1 MRILLVEDDPDLAE
15 AVVRRLRRQ
24 GHAVDWQGDGRKAY
38 EVLGYTPFDL
48 VLLDIGLPC
57 FDGYH
62 WCTEIR
68 RVSRVPVIFISSAAD
83 NMNIIMAMNLGAD
96 DFIAKPF
103 DQSVLMA
110 KIQAL
115 LRRTYNFGASAPV
128 LEHRGALLNT
138 GDNTLTYQ
146 GQRVS
151 LTKNEYRILLCLMQS
166 KGRVVSREKL
176 MERLWETDSFVDE
189 NTLTVNIGR
198 LRKKLD
204 AGLPGFITTRVGLG
218 YMVG

>member
-1 MRILLVEDDPDLAE
+1 MEAYAAYRVLMVEDDRGIAQAVQTQGELWNLQVRQVRDLRHVMEEFAE
-15 AVVRRLRRQ
+15 
-24 GHAVDWQGDGRKAY
+24 
-38 EVLGYTPFDL
+38 FDPHL

-96 DFIAKPF
+96 DFITKPF

-115 LRRTYNFGASAPV
+115 LRRTYDFGASAPV

-176 MERLWETDSFVDE
+176 MERL
-189 NTLTVNIGR
+189 
-198 LRKKLD
+198 
-204 AGLPGFITTRVGLG
+204 
-218 YMVG
+218 